1 MSDNELEK
9 KRIIDEILNSLP
21 PEPDYSAPVETPED
35 APEDEGG
42 AAPAGNVAGELFS
55 GDSDTAADDSEDE
68 VVIEDDF
75 SNDPPMDDTITDE
88 PEDSEPIDSEP
99 SDSQPN
105 DSEPDDEEIYDE
117 EAYGDLEEYVP
128 RRRRKKSSAKQLIIA
143 LLLAAVIVSLSV
155 LGAAFILGIGQ
166 EFMGIGRGDSEIVLD
181 IPDNLSTEELTDI
194 LHSQGI
200 IGNKEYFSYF
210 ARVRSLGNVVSGF
223 HEFRPNMTYGEIAD
237 ELQSSATNNE
247 EKVEVRVT
255 FPEGIRL
262 TEAAKRLEDA
272 GVCSADEFLTQFNTL
287 ELGYGFEDRTETKL
301 YEFYRMEGYCFPD
314 TYNFYEDENVKSVV
328 QKIFRNTESKLTPDI
343 IARAADLGLT
353 QDELLTFASIVQRE
367 VPSLSDMRTVASVF
381 WNREN
386 DDTFFPKR
394 FESCTTSPYIN
405 EVIMQYADYTDSNM
419 IEAYDTYTIIGLPP
433 GPICNPGLDAI
444 NAVLYPAD
452 TTYLYFCSN
461 LDTKETFFANTLDEQ
476 EENMI
481 LAGLV

>member
-1 MSDNELEK
+1 MSDKELEK

-21 PEPDYSAPVETPED
+21 PEPNYSAPPDET
-35 APEDEGG
+35 
-42 AAPAGNVAGELFS
+42 
-55 GDSDTAADDSEDE
+55 EDE
-68 VVIEDDF
+68 VVIEEDF
-75 SNDPPMDDTITDE
+75 ADDPPMDDTITDE
-88 PEDSEPIDSEP
+88 GGEAPAGDSEADDSEPDNSEPEDSEPNDSET
-99 SDSQPN
+99 D
-105 DSEPDDEEIYDE
+105 DSEPDDSEPDDSETDDSEPNDEEIYDE

-155 LGAAFILGIGQ
+155 LGAAFILGVGQ

-181 IPDNLSTEELTDI
+181 IPGDLSTEELSDI
-194 LHSQGI
+194 LLTQGI

-237 ELQSSATNNE
+237 ELQSSATDDE
-247 EKVEVRVT
+247 EKIEVRVT

-272 GVCSADEFLTQFNTL
+272 GVCSADEFLTQFNSL
-287 ELGYGFEDRTETKL
+287 ELGYGFEERTETKL

-314 TYNFYEDENVKSVV
+314 TYNFYKDENVKSVV

-386 DDTFFPKR
+386 DDTFYPKR
-394 FESCTTSPYIN
+394 IESCTTSPYIN
-405 EVIMQYADYTDSNM
+405 EVILEYADYADQNM

-476 EENMI
+476 EENMV

>member
-1 MSDNELEK
+1 MSDSELEK
-9 KRIIDEILNSLP
+9 KRIIDEILRSLP
-21 PEPDYSAPVETPED
+21 PEAPDD
-35 APEDEGG
+35 G
-42 AAPAGNVAGELFS
+42 AAPAGNAASELFS
-55 GDSDTAADDSEDE
+55 GDSDIAASVSEEYATAPEETQTDDSTEEETQEVDSEPDENASEDLEADDSETD
-68 VVIEDDF
+68 EDD
-75 SNDPPMDDTITDE
+75 SA
-88 PEDSEPIDSEP
+88 PEDLE
-99 SDSQPN
+99 
-105 DSEPDDEEIYDE
+105 DDDEIYDE
-117 EAYGDLEEYVP
+117 EAYGELEDYVP

-143 LLLAAVIVSLSV
+143 LLLAAAIVSLSV
-155 LGAAFILGIGQ
+155 LGAAFILGIAQ
-166 EFMGIGRGDSEIVLD
+166 EFMGIGRTDSEIVLD
-181 IPDNLSTEELTDI
+181 IPGDLSTEELSDI
-194 LHSQGI
+194 LLSQGI
-200 IGNKEYFSYF
+200 IGNKDYFSYF
-210 ARVRSLGNVVSGF
+210 ARVRSLGNIVSGF

-247 EKVEVRVT
+247 EKIEVRVT

-272 GVCSADEFLTQFNTL
+272 GVCSAEEFLTQFNTL
-287 ELGYGFEDRTETKL
+287 ELGYGFEERTENKL

-314 TYNFYEDENVKSVV
+314 TYNFYKDENVKSVV

-386 DDTFFPKR
+386 DDTFYPKR

-405 EVIMQYADYTDSNM
+405 EVIMQFADYTDQNM

-476 EENMI
+476 EENMV